1 LISNVTFEMRMVRLI
16 SDLRCS
22 TALGALLAVCCILP
36 PALSQPGSDATEGP
50 RIKAIRKIVTP
61 EEIGAAKERL
71 GLSALDHLSL
81 ADFNERERRALN
93 PVALPQLV
101 EAHYFRAE
109 LSGDA
114 LVGKGEWTVSSDG
127 NAAAV
132 LPLKLLT
139 LAVTQPRFT
148 NHEAVFEELAR
159 DAREPHPEHP
169 EEGNADAAP
178 SDP

>member
-1 LISNVTFEMRMVRLI
+1 MVRLF
-16 SDLRCS
+16 SNLRCS
-22 TALGALLAVCCILP
+22 AALGALLAACCILP
-36 PALSQPGSDATEGP
+36 PAFSQPGTDTPEAR
-50 RIKAIRKIVTP
+50 RIKREIVTP
-61 EEIGAAKERL
+61 EQIGAVKERL

-81 ADFNERERRALN
+81 AEFNERERRALN

-127 NAAAV
+127 SAAAV

-139 LAVTQPRFT
+139 LAV
-148 NHEAVFEELAR
+148 
-159 DAREPHPEHP
+159 
-169 EEGNADAAP
+169 
-178 SDP
+178 